1 MCKIVQIIP
10 YYLSSNHFYK
20 SFKKAGIIFL
30 GNFTKTFVTVFNEMN
45 YARFVNTAFYVS
57 FIMSIYSKVEYLL
70 LLKSHGKL
78 SYEYTEQTEQY
89 DHFSFYWI
97 GGVLR
102 YSIFDNYLG
111 ADNVI

>member
-1 MCKIVQIIP
+1 
-10 YYLSSNHFYK
+10 
-20 SFKKAGIIFL
+20 
-30 GNFTKTFVTVFNEMN
+30 MN